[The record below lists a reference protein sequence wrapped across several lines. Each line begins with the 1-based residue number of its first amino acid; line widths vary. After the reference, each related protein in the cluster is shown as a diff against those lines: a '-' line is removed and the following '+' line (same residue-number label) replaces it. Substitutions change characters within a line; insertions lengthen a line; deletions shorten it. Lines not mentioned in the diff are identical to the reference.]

1 MVACIIILILMVM
14 RLTIHL
20 VKHNELREGVDATYN
35 FWVALIS
42 TMIEL
47 VLYYFAGMFN
57 CFTN

>member
-1 MVACIIILILMVM
+1 MVACIIILVLMVM
-14 RLTIHL
+14 QLTINL
-20 VKHNELREGVDATYN
+20 VKHNELREGIAATYN

-42 TMIEL
+42 TIIDL